1 MVVTDTHEKEKQR
14 VGSEKGECAGAAGRH
29 GEGRGGFADAALSA
43 VLLSTALAAAS
54 TLRHGSLG
62 TGPKL

>member
-1 MVVTDTHEKEKQR
+1 MRKVNVLVQQ
-14 VGSEKGECAGAAGRH
+14 AGT
-29 GEGRGGFADAALSA
+29 GRGGFADAALSA